1 MKRPIRAFDQEDIRV
16 MATALDGAWNYLLC
30 RESELSHPDREET
43 TRQMLA
49 QRIIAAARSE
59 RRRHGELLM
68 SALYGVVRNTEFDPD
83 NSLQPGRI
91 RPSRFRS
98 GL

>member
-1 MKRPIRAFDQEDIRV
+1 MNRSIRAFDQDDIRV
-16 MATALDGAWNYLLC
+16 MATALDGAWNYLRC
-30 RESELSHPDREET
+30 RESELSHPDRAET
-43 TRQMLA
+43 TRRMLA
-49 QRIIAAARSE
+49 KRIIAAAQAE

-83 NSLQPGRI
+83 NSFQRTRT
-91 RPSRFRS
+91 RPARGRS